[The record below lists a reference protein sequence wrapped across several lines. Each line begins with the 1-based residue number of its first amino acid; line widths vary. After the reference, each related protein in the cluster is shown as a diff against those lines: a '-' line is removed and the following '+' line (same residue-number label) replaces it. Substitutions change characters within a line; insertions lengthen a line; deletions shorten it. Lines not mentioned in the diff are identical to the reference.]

1 MSPFLRNLAILAVV
15 ALAIVLLNQET
26 ALATAGTLLR
36 FAFFIVIGVVA
47 YFFWRDI
54 GRREIE
60 TWPSRSSCVF
70 YAAVALFVVD
80 VGWWVVIGIVGRD
93 GGYTKQAG
101 EVVVVVPT
109 GEASRVTPHAESF
122 QTIVWHCLVSHP
134 KLQQVATKW

>member
-60 TWPSRSSCVF
+60 TWPSRSSRVF

-80 VGWWVVIGIVGRD
+80 VGWWVVVGIVGRD
-93 GGYTKQAG
+93 VLAAL
-101 EVVVVVPT
+101 VVGAICIYV
-109 GEASRVTPHAESF
+109 GVTTWREQRA
-122 QTIVWHCLVSHP
+122 VL
-134 KLQQVATKW
+134 